1 MFIKVIVLTG
11 GVFVFRLGLDVAWVL
26 LVSCTSG
33 GLGTA
38 VGFLVRLGASRWLLS
53 WSWPKYL

>member
-11 GVFVFRLGLDVAWVL
+11 GVFVYRFGLDVAWVL
-26 LVSCTSG
+26 LGSCTSG
-33 GLGTA
+33 GLDTA
-38 VGFLVRLGASRWLLS
+38 VGFLVRLEAARWLLS

>member
-26 LVSCTSG
+26 LVSCASG
-33 GLGTA
+33 GLDTA
-38 VGFLVRLGASRWLLS
+38 VGFLVRLGASRWL
-53 WSWPKYL
+53 